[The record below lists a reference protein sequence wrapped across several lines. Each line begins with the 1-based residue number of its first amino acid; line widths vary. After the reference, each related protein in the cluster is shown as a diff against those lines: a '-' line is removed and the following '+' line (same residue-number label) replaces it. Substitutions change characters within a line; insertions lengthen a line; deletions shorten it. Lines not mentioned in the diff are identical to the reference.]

1 VGLKRWIS
9 VFVLIGF
16 VGVLAPFLRQVERR
30 LVGVEPGVRLGNR
43 KLEYYFEDEV
53 RTIVRQLARE
63 IDQPEVN
70 ASIHKQTGAVIP
82 EQNGIHVDIEATVEA
97 VINAPANA
105 QLEPVLIETVPL
117 VRAEHLEPLQVV
129 IGDFSTS
136 VMGSPGRVSNLRLAL
151 AAINNTLVL
160 PGEVFSFNE
169 VVGERTPEKGYKPA
183 PVIYGEAVADAVGG
197 GVCQVSTTL
206 YNAVRRAGLE
216 VVERR
221 MHSIAPS
228 YIRHGMDATVA
239 WPHTDFKFR
248 NNSEYPIIVK
258 GEIQGWRVRVWIVGR
273 E

>member
-1 VGLKRWIS
+1 MKRWIS

-43 KLEYYFEDEV
+43 KMEYYFEDEV

-117 VRAEHLEPLQVV
+117 VRAEHLEPL
-129 IGDFSTS
+129 
-136 VMGSPGRVSNLRLAL
+136 RL
-151 AAINNTLVL
+151 
-160 PGEVFSFNE
+160 
-169 VVGERTPEKGYKPA
+169 
-183 PVIYGEAVADAVGG
+183 
-197 GVCQVSTTL
+197 
-206 YNAVRRAGLE
+206 
-216 VVERR
+216 
-221 MHSIAPS
+221 
-228 YIRHGMDATVA
+228 
-239 WPHTDFKFR
+239 
-248 NNSEYPIIVK
+248 
-258 GEIQGWRVRVWIVGR
+258 
-273 E
+273 

>member
-1 VGLKRWIS
+1 MRSGRSSGSSL
-9 VFVLIGF
+9 
-16 VGVLAPFLRQVERR
+16 
-30 LVGVEPGVRLGNR
+30 
-43 KLEYYFEDEV
+43 
-53 RTIVRQLARE
+53 E

-160 PGEVFSFNE
+160 PGKCSL
-169 VVGERTPEKGYKPA
+169 
-183 PVIYGEAVADAVGG
+183 
-197 GVCQVSTTL
+197 ST
-206 YNAVRRAGLE
+206 R
-216 VVERR
+216 
-221 MHSIAPS
+221 
-228 YIRHGMDATVA
+228 
-239 WPHTDFKFR
+239 W
-248 NNSEYPIIVK
+248 
-258 GEIQGWRVRVWIVGR
+258 
-273 E
+273 